1 MCLQAVHVAT
11 ASPTSGPSLLGS
23 ASSSISIS
31 VTGCPGAVA
40 ALAVTDLQMQLLQPV
55 TWTVTSQ
62 AAVDP
67 SLGALQLDANSS
79 REVAYSIRYLAQ
91 PQPQVKQLVGTV
103 VVSNLG
109 QQHLRLQQVVVEV
122 MPLSPTNLGQ
132 PPFMLPVKCPLS
144 SSSSSR
150 VASAGTAA
158 VLQAATDVAPG
169 SSLHCSFA
177 GPVPQG
183 LGGHVAISARVL
195 QPDGTTTSSPAVTY
209 DLSQRPQ
216 QVVTSGACAVVS
228 DGFLGGRGRIVPQHS
243 SRPAAAAAATRV
255 CNTQTVSFVARLG
268 PFGSA
273 ACGKKLWVSGTE
285 GAVFGRQLHWTVF

>member
-1 MCLQAVHVAT
+1 MSCLQAVHVAT

-23 ASSSISIS
+23 ASSSISIR

-40 ALAVTDLQMQLLQPV
+40 ALAVTDLQLQLLQPV
-55 TWTVTSQ
+55 SWSVTSQ

-67 SLGALQLDANSS
+67 SLGSLQLDAGSS

-91 PQPQVKQLVGTV
+91 PQPRVRQLVGTV
-103 VVSNLG
+103 GVSNLG
-109 QQHLRLQQVVVEV
+109 QAHLRLQQVLVEL
-122 MPLSPTNLGQ
+122 MPMSPSNLGQ
-132 PPFMLPVKCPLS
+132 PPVILPVKCPLS
-144 SSSSSR
+144 SSSSSSW
-150 VASAGTAA
+150 VAGAGTAA
-158 VLQAATDVAPG
+158 ALQAAADAAPG

-183 LGGHVAISARVL
+183 LVGAVAVTARVL
-195 QPDGTTTSSPAVTY
+195 QPDGTTTSSPAVSY

-216 QVVTSGACAVVS
+216 QVVTHGACAVVS
-228 DGFLGGRGRIVPQHS
+228 DGFLGGRGRLVPQHS

-268 PFGSA
+268 PFGNA
-273 ACGKKLWVSGTE
+273 ACGKKLWVSG
-285 GAVFGRQLHWTVF
+285 AVLVGRN